1 MSTTETLPAT
11 QNAAGVETPAWSADA
26 PASVSAPDAAPTAVA
41 ADPWTGEPMA
51 DTAALASASDPWADA
66 GATPSVD
73 AADPWA
79 EASDGGASAAAAD
92 PWATSDGGAAAD
104 WLSSGA
110 ATPDAAPDTG
120 LAALWHQWQT
130 DGLPIQGWINDGLA
144 WSVDHLRPFF
154 QSVRAPIDATLTGVT
169 DLLLAVPMPAMI
181 VLATLLAWQFAGR
194 TLAIGT
200 AVSLA
205 AVAVL
210 GIWPDAM
217 VTLALVLT
225 ALLFCVLI
233 GLPAGVLLASSDRTQ
248 RWTRPLLDAMQT
260 TPAFVYL
267 VPVVMLFG
275 IGNVP
280 GVIVTIVFA
289 LPPLIRLT
297 NLGIRQ
303 VRPDLIEASRAY
315 GASPWQLLWKVQL
328 PLAMPSIMAGINQ
341 ALMLSLSMVVIA
353 SMIAVGGL
361 GQMVLRGIGRLDM
374 GLATVG
380 GLGIV
385 LLAIVL
391 DRLTQAMGV
400 PRRGSDRWWQNGPVG
415 LVARLARPRATAQAP
430 ATPAATEPSAPK
442 ADAAAKAASPA
453 AQRSAAAP
461 AKPRSLPGQP
471 AV

>member
-1 MSTTETLPAT
+1 MSEMNTATTL
-11 QNAAGVETPAWSADA
+11 QD
-26 PASVSAPDAAPTAVA
+26 
-41 ADPWTGEPMA
+41 
-51 DTAALASASDPWADA
+51 DPWAA
-66 GATPSVD
+66 STVQD
-73 AADPWA
+73 AAAPVTTPADAVVDDPWA
-79 EASDGGASAAAAD
+79 ASSVQADGHIAGNGD
-92 PWATSDGGAAAD
+92 GAAANTADADTDPWGGSAPAPDTPDTGMD
-104 WLSSGA
+104 WLSAPA
-110 ATPDAAPDTG
+110 ASTPADDG
-120 LAALWHQWQT
+120 SQGSLSALWHQIT
-130 DGLPIQGWINDGLA
+130 TEGLPVQDAINDGLS
-144 WSVDHLRPFF
+144 WVVEHCRPFF
-154 QSVRAPIDATLTGVT
+154 QAVRTPIDATLSGVT
-169 DLLLAVPMPAMI
+169 DGLLAVPMPVM
-181 VLATLLAWQFAGR
+181 VLLIALLSWQFASR
-194 TLAIGT
+194 KLAVGSAI
-200 AVSLA
+200 SLLIVA
-205 AVAVL
+205 AL
-210 GIWPDAM
+210 GIWSEAM

-225 ALLFCVLI
+225 SLLFCVVI
-233 GLPAGVLLASSDRTQ
+233 GLPVGIVLASSDRAQ
-248 RWTRPLLDAMQT
+248 RWMRPLLDAMQT

-328 PLAMPSIMAGINQ
+328 PLAMPSIMTGINQ

-391 DRLTQAMGV
+391 DRLTQAMGETQ
-400 PRRGSDRWWQNGPVG
+400 RGSGRWWHTGPAG
-415 LVARLARPRATAQAP
+415 LVLRAVRPAP
-430 ATPAATEPSAPK
+430 AAAPE
-442 ADAAAKAASPA
+442 
-453 AQRSAAAP
+453 AAAP
-461 AKPRSLPGQP
+461 AVPLPPKASAQAAQTAP
-471 AV
+471 AA

>member
-1 MSTTETLPAT
+1 MNDNALNIPNTETN
-11 QNAAGVETPAWSADA
+11 NAAFEDPWAAASAPASEPTSADA
-26 PASVSAPDAAPTAVA
+26 TASA
-41 ADPWTGEPMA
+41 AD
-51 DTAALASASDPWADA
+51 
-66 GATPSVD
+66 
-73 AADPWA
+73 ADPWA
-79 EASDGGASAAAAD
+79 ASYADANTGSGSDAWSGGDAASQVSS
-92 PWATSDGGAAAD
+92 TD
-104 WLSSGA
+104 WLS
-110 ATPDAAPDTG
+110 APSPTDVPEHDG
-120 LAALWHQWQT
+120 GIGQLWHQIT
-130 DGLPIQGWINDGLA
+130 TEGLPVQDSINNGLT
-144 WSVDHLRPFF
+144 WVVDHFRPFF
-154 QSVRAPIDATLTGVT
+154 QAVRTPIDATLNGVT
-169 DLLLAVPMPAMI
+169 DVLQTIPMPAL
-181 VLATLLAWQFAGR
+181 VLLIALLAWQFAGR
-194 TLAIGT
+194 KLAIG
-200 AVSLA
+200 S
-205 AVAVL
+205 AVALLCVALL
-210 GIWPDAM
+210 GIWSEAM

-225 ALLFCVLI
+225 SLFFCIAI
-233 GLPAGVLLASSDRTQ
+233 GLPVGILLASSDLAQ
-248 RWTRPLLDAMQT
+248 RWTRPFLDAMQT

-315 GASPWQLLWKVQL
+315 GASPAQLLWKVQL

-391 DRLTQAMGV
+391 DRITQAMGESK
-400 PRRGSDRWWQNGPVG
+400 RGSARWWATGPAG
-415 LVARLARPRATAQAP
+415 LVVRLLDNKRSAP
-430 ATPAATEPSAPK
+430 APK
-442 ADAAAKAASPA
+442 RDSEAAKPA
-453 AQRSAAAP
+453 TI
-461 AKPRSLPGQP
+461 
-471 AV
+471 

>member
-1 MSTTETLPAT
+1 MQDNTMATPSPLDETASPWSA
-11 QNAAGVETPAWSADA
+11 QAPAAGPE
-26 PASVSAPDAAPTAVA
+26 A
-41 ADPWTGEPMA
+41 ADPWSGAE
-51 DTAALASASDPWADA
+51 ASP
-66 GATPSVD
+66 
-73 AADPWA
+73 AADPWSA
-79 EASDGGASAAAAD
+79 GAADAPAAAD
-92 PWATSDGGAAAD
+92 PWGGA
-104 WLSSGA
+104 
-110 ATPDAAPDTG
+110 DAAPDPSAGADWLGAASTSVPDAAG
-120 LAALWHQWQT
+120 DSSLAAMWQQLQT
-130 DGLPIQGWINDGLA
+130 DGLPIQGWINDGLH
-144 WSVDHLRPFF
+144 WVVENFRPFF
-154 QSVRAPIDATLTGVT
+154 QAVRAPIDATLTGVT
-169 DLLLAVPMPAMI
+169 DALLAVPAPLMI
-181 VLATLLAWQFAGR
+181 VLAALLAWQFTGR
-194 TLAIGT
+194 ALAIGT
-200 AVSLA
+200 GVSLA
-205 AVAVL
+205 LVMLL

-225 ALLFCVLI
+225 SLLFCVLL
-233 GLPAGVLLASSDRTQ
+233 GLPAGVALAASDRAQ
-248 RWTRPLLDAMQT
+248 RVTRPLLDAMQT

-328 PLAMPSIMAGINQ
+328 PLAMPSIMAGVNQ

-391 DRLTQAMGV
+391 DRLTQAMGE
-400 PRRGSDRWWQNGPVG
+400 PGRGGQRWWHTGPAG
-415 LVARLARPRATAQAP
+415 LVLRLLRRRAAAAADVP
-430 ATPAATEPSAPK
+430 ATPLP
-442 ADAAAKAASPA
+442 PA
-453 AQRSAAAP
+453 AAAP
-461 AKPRSLPGQP
+461 AAAAAPSKRAPMGRQP
-471 AV
+471 AL